1 MTAMKRG
8 KFSFVCLMVL
18 VFLLGSGQSV
28 AAKGLFGGSD
38 FINTPTNRVLS
49 SGTYTIGAYVGE
61 EKWGRIQVD
70 FGLVTDFEVG
80 AAIDMSR
87 HDNEVSARF
96 KYRLIPETKNSFGLA
111 LGIQDIGKEIFSPY
125 VVIGHVISPYDLRWN
140 FGLGGGQ
147 LGGIFFGLSKVINPK
162 EFPQV
167 TLIGEYDAYDL
178 NLGAKILLNKNF
190 HLDVAVIDMDQF
202 VVGITITP

>member
-1 MTAMKRG
+1 MKRG

-140 FGLGGGQ
+140 FGLGGWTAWRDFLRAEQ
-147 LGGIFFGLSKVINPK
+147 S
-162 EFPQV
+162 
-167 TLIGEYDAYDL
+167 Y
-178 NLGAKILLNKNF
+178 
-190 HLDVAVIDMDQF
+190 
-202 VVGITITP
+202 